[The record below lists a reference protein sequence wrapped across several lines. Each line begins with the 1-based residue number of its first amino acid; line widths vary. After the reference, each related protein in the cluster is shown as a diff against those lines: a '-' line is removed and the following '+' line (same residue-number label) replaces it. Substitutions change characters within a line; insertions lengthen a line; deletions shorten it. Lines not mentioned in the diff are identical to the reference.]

1 MRFGFAQ
8 AIMRTELALGIDND
22 DESDDAPQDFV
33 FVQWGVVDAPWE
45 ALALES

>member
-8 AIMRTELALGIDND
+8 AMMRAELALGIDD
-22 DESDDAPQDFV
+22 DDDAQDFV
-33 FVQWGVVDAPWE
+33 FVQWGFVDAPWE